1 MKQFS
6 LISILYSLFFA
17 HSILLSADTLESSAN
32 NDIFTF
38 IKEHSL
44 TIKVT
49 NNRSVA
55 SAGAGYLLML
65 AAQSPRHARAVMLT
79 THFLGETTRG
89 KHSNPSP
96 IQLLAGFA
104 QIPCNKNNAK
114 SALALEYTRSATPPA
129 EQQPFTDIDEHGCW
143 KRLPLPG
150 HLAAQSLPEELKNYT
165 LPADLDIGPLPDRSS
180 TPTKR
185 ETTEFKSCCCIQ

>member
-17 HSILLSADTLESSAN
+17 HSILLSADSLESSADK
-32 NDIFTF
+32 DIFKF
-38 IKEHSL
+38 IKQHDL
-44 TIKVT
+44 AVKVT

-55 SAGAGYLLML
+55 CAGTGHLLIF

-79 THFLGETTRG
+79 THFLGEATRG

-104 QIPCNKNNAK
+104 QIPCNKSNAE
-114 SALALEYTRSATPPA
+114 SALTIEYTKSSTPPA
-129 EQQPFTDIDEHGCW
+129 EQQPFTGIDEYGCW
-143 KRLPLPG
+143 KRLPLPN

-165 LPADLDIGPLPDRSS
+165 LPTDLNIGPLTDRPSR
-180 TPTKR
+180 PTTD
-185 ETTEFKSCCCIQ
+185 ETKKSKSCCCIQ